1 MTAFIKDP
9 EAEEAATRGGTVMA
23 PEKRVGSGRSQIQP
37 VLVERQELV
46 LGEGLSP
53 TSGAGP

>member
-1 MTAFIKDP
+1 MGL
-9 EAEEAATRGGTVMA
+9 ER
-23 PEKRVGSGRSQIQP
+23 RVGSGRSQIQP

-53 TSGAGP
+53 TSGAGPWKTNENKAQNVRGGSEE